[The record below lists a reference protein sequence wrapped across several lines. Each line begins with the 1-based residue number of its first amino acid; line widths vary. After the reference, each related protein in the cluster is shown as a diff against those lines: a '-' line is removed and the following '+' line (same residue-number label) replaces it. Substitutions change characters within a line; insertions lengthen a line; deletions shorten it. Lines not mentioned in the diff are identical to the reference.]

1 MYWTG
6 MDSATGEAV
15 HVARGDRERAMQRAL
30 LQFKKPENRELVR
43 EALIQAGRRDLIGS
57 GQKCL
62 IRS

>member
-1 MYWTG
+1 
-6 MDSATGEAV
+6 
-15 HVARGDRERAMQRAL
+15 MQRAL